1 MKKELDERMMDLL
14 ADQALFGLSEEELRE
29 LERFG
34 SSDESLSEAQSLE
47 LAAAQIST
55 IGIQKDAEMPEHLF
69 KKILAD
75 SQYHVAA
82 EQNVFTAPRGT
93 VLTTSTTTGGGISSW
108 LGWAVAAAACVA
120 LAANIFTTRQSS
132 IDIAGDPKPT
142 PTPAVEEKLTP
153 AQLRQRLIDTEQALA
168 RADWTKG
175 NFKESEAISG
185 DVVWSDAKQTGY
197 VRVSG
202 LPVND
207 KTKVQYQLWIFEEA
221 GLEKYPKDGGVFDV
235 NENGEV
241 VIPID
246 AKIAVKNPK
255 AFAITL
261 EKQGG
266 VVVSERG
273 QIAGLAPVKQS
284 QS

>member
-14 ADQALFGLSEEELRE
+14 CDRALFGLSDEELRE
-29 LERFG
+29 LEMFEKSADG
-34 SSDESLSEAQSLE
+34 GMEAHSLE
-47 LAAAQIST
+47 LTAAKLGL
-55 IGIQKDAEMPEHLF
+55 IGIDQSAEIPSHLF
-69 KKILAD
+69 EKIVAD
-75 SQYHVAA
+75 SRRHVAA
-82 EQNVFTAPRGT
+82 EENVFTAPRGT
-93 VLTTSTTTGGGISSW
+93 VLTEAPAGGGLWNW

-120 LAANIFTTRQSS
+120 LAVNIYTTRQ
-132 IDIAGDPKPT
+132 DTGLVAGDKPT
-142 PTPAVEEKLTP
+142 PTPAIEEKLTP
-153 AQLRQRLIDTEQALA
+153 AQLRQRLIDTEQTLA
-168 RADWTKG
+168 RGDWSKG

-197 VRVSG
+197 LRVSG

-207 KTKVQYQLWIFEEA
+207 KTKAQYQLWIFEDGA
-221 GLEKYPKDGGVFDV
+221 LEKFPKDGGVFDV

-241 VIPID
+241 IIPID

-261 EKQGG
+261 EKPGG

-273 QIAGLAPVKQS
+273 QIAGLAPVKPS
-284 QS
+284 QT

>member
-34 SSDESLSEAQSLE
+34 SSDDSLSEAQSLE
-47 LAAAQIST
+47 LTAAQIST
-55 IGIQKDAEMPEHLF
+55 IGIQKGAEMPEHLF

-93 VLTTSTTTGGGISSW
+93 VLTEPATGGGMWNW

-120 LAANIFTTRQSS
+120 LAVNIFTTRQDRG
-132 IDIAGDPKPT
+132 DIAGGPT
-142 PTPAVEEKLTP
+142 PTPTPVSEKLTP
-153 AQLRQRLIDTEQALA
+153 AQMRQRLIDTEQALA
-168 RADWTKG
+168 QAEWGKG
-175 NFKESEAISG
+175 NVAEAEGISG
-185 DVVWSDAKQTGY
+185 DVVWSDAKQAGY

-207 KTKVQYQLWIFEEA
+207 KTKQTYQLWIFDETQS
-221 GLEKYPKDGGVFDV
+221 EKTPIDGGIFDV
-235 NENGEV
+235 SEIGEV
-241 VIPID
+241 IIPID
-246 AKIAVKNPK
+246 AKLNAKNPK
-255 AFAITL
+255 AFAITI
-261 EKQGG
+261 EKPGG
-266 VVVSERG
+266 VVVSTRDKV
-273 QIAGLAPVKQS
+273 AGLAAVKPS
-284 QS
+284 QT

>member
-14 ADQALFGLSEEELRE
+14 CDQTLFGLTDEELRE
-29 LERFG
+29 LEGFG
-34 SSDESLSEAQSLE
+34 TGELSTGEAQTLE
-47 LAAAQIST
+47 LTAAQIST
-55 IGIQKDAEMPEHLF
+55 MGVEKDAQLPEHLF
-69 KKILAD
+69 NKIVAD
-75 SQYHVAA
+75 SKRHVAA

-93 VLTTSTTTGGGISSW
+93 VLTEPVTGGGMWNW
-108 LGWAVAAAACVA
+108 LGWAVAAAACIA
-120 LAANIFTTRQSS
+120 LAVNIFMTRNRE
-132 IDIAGDPKPT
+132 DIAGVIKQPT

-153 AQLRQRLIDTEQALA
+153 AQMRQRLIDTEQALA
-168 RADWTKG
+168 RADWSKG
-175 NFKESEAISG
+175 TFKDSEGISG
-185 DVVWSDAKQTGY
+185 DVVWSDAKQAGY
-197 VRVSG
+197 MRVSG

-221 GLEKYPKDGGVFDV
+221 DLEKYPKDGGVFDV

-241 VIPID
+241 IIPID

-273 QIAGLAPVKQS
+273 QIAGLAPVKPS